1 MKILRSAALLLLFAF
16 GASADTLEFGLKTT
30 YYNYRETN
38 GSALLDTESA
48 DLGKIAGGYL
58 RFNKQLRENGA
69 GGYDGFELYGSRTAG
84 TTLYTGSLLGSGMPY
99 GSLRSTTANT
109 YEELQLN
116 LTRSLRSDALLYTF
130 KAGLGY
136 YEWERELSAS
146 QVEVYSWNYV
156 QLGIGV
162 SETFG
167 RDWKIAMDLN
177 GHYGFNRTME
187 ADLTGAEHLQFDLG
201 RVYTVRAGVPLTIPV
216 KADSAV
222 LFRLEYEYT
231 RIGKS
236 NVISAYYEPEDTVKQ
251 WYEPDSRQQNWHF
264 YTGVVFDF

>member
-1 MKILRSAALLLLFAF
+1 MKSLHSAALLLLFAF

-30 YYNYRETN
+30 YYNYRESN
-38 GSALLDTESA
+38 GTALLDTETA

-58 RFNKQLRENGA
+58 RFNMTLRENSA
-69 GGYDGFELYGSRTAG
+69 GDYDRFELYASRTAG
-84 TTLYTGSLLGSGMPY
+84 TTLYTGSVLGSGMPY
-99 GSLRSTTANT
+99 GSLRSRTADI
-109 YEELQLN
+109 YEELQFN
-116 LTRSLRSDALLYTF
+116 LTRSLRQDALLYTI
-130 KAGLGY
+130 KAGVGY
-136 YEWERELSAS
+136 YEWERELSTS

-162 SETFG
+162 SQTFG
-167 RDWKIAMDLN
+167 RDWEIAMDLS
-177 GHYGFNRTME
+177 GHYGVNRTME
-187 ADLTGAEHLQFDLG
+187 ADFTGVEHLQFDLG

-231 RIGKS
+231 KIGQS
-236 NVISAYYEPEDTVKQ
+236 NVVSAYYEPEDRVRQ
-251 WYEPDSRQQNWHF
+251 WYEPDSQQQNWHF